1 MNYLY
6 FTELDLNS
14 TAATGEGA
22 MYPASSFLGLDPIS
36 STTTRLSFLSRNN
49 DQAGDDDVLLQH
61 ASGKHKEVAE
71 LIASILAPSPVTRTK
86 FIVVADEANGIYLDN
101 GNGAGL
107 TGTVEVTTV
116 A

>member
-6 FTELDLNS
+6 FTEADLNS

-22 MYPASSFLGLDPIS
+22 MFPASSFTGLDPIGD
-36 STTTRLSFLSRNN
+36 TTTRISFKARNN
-49 DQAGDDDVLLQH
+49 STKDDDVLLTH
-61 ASGKHKEVAE
+61 VSGKHKEVAE
-71 LIASILAPSPVTRTK
+71 LIASILEPSPVTRGK

>member
-6 FTELDLNS
+6 FSELDLNS

-22 MYPASSFLGLDPIS
+22 MFPASSFLGLDPIGS
-36 STTTRLSFLSRNN
+36 STTRISFKARNN
-49 DQAGDDDVLLQH
+49 TAVDDDIVLTH

-71 LIASILAPSPVTRTK
+71 LIASVLAPSPVTRTK
-86 FIVVADEANGIYLDN
+86 FIVVADEANSIYLDN

-116 A
+116 

>member
-6 FTELDLNS
+6 FAESDLSS
-14 TAATGEGA
+14 TASTGEGA
-22 MYPASSFLGLDPIS
+22 MYPASSFIGLDPIS
-36 STTTRLSFLSRNN
+36 NTTTRLSFKARNN
-49 DQAGDDDVLLQH
+49 TAVDDDVLLQH
-61 ASGKHKEVAE
+61 ATGKHKEVAE
-71 LIASILAPSPVTRTK
+71 LIASILEPSPVTRGK
-86 FIVVADEANGIYLDN
+86 FIVVADEANSVYLDN